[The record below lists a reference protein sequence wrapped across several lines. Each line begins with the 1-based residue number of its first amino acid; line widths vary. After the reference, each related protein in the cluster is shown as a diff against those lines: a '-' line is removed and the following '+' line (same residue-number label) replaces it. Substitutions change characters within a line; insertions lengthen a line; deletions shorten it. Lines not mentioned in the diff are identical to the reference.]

1 MSYYIVYSYQPS
13 YGYTPLSIYQERIYT
28 TLEEAKSRQMDVYG
42 ENGRD
47 EMKRFRCFHQ
57 CYSI

>member
-1 MSYYIVYSYQPS
+1 MPYYIVYSYQPS

-28 TLEEAKSRQMDVYG
+28 TLEKAKSHQMDVYG

-47 EMKRFRCFHQ
+47 GINGSM
-57 CYSI
+57 S